1 MSIPKVFISYSHDT
15 LEHKKWILELAT
27 RMRNNGIDA
36 TIDQW
41 ELKPGDDLPHFM
53 ETHLASADKVIM
65 VCTENYVAK
74 ANSGTG
80 GVGYEKMIITSNLLS
95 RMDEN
100 KIIPIIRQV
109 STKDTPTFLK
119 TKLFIDFSKDDQHEF
134 SFDELIRTIHGS
146 PLYKKPEIGN
156 NPFKQDD
163 NISSQKNNDVV
174 IKLMTIICEQYNI
187 YCDDIPIEEIESR
200 INVSRI
206 TLEIWLSELEE
217 LGYILTLRTLQGQEF
232 IRLEKKG
239 KQYAINNNI
248 VQ

>member
-1 MSIPKVFISYSHDT
+1 MSISKVFISYSHDT